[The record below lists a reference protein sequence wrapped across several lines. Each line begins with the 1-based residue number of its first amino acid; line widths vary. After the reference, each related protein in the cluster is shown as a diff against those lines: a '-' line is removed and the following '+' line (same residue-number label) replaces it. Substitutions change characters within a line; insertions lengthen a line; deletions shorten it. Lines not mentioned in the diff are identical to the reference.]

1 MVVVVVEVVVEGVL
15 PSEAATMNAVNA
27 MKAKVVMDDT
37 ASLIMCLSLCVFVC
51 VCVIQMMKNTTKV
64 SSVLQ
69 QEMLIECNVPFCCE

>member
-37 ASLIMCLSLCVFVC
+37 ASLIMCLSLCVCDPNDEEYYQSIFR
-51 VCVIQMMKNTTKV
+51 TTTRDV
-64 SSVLQ
+64 DRMQCTVL
-69 QEMLIECNVPFCCE
+69 L